1 MWPLEVIKHMNN
13 KQDQS
18 LPMDYLI
25 EEIFNINFN
34 EYSFKILSRPIKYNA
49 VSYNYIVPN
58 NDVGDKIINQ
68 MLANPNA
75 ALFIKELDIYL
86 L

>member
-18 LPMDYLI
+18 LPIDYLI

-34 EYSFKILSRPIKYNA
+34 EYSFKILSRPIKYNK

-58 NDVGDKIINQ
+58 NDLGDKIIHQ
-68 MLANPNA
+68 MLANPDA
-75 ALFIKELDIYL
+75 ALFVKELDIYL